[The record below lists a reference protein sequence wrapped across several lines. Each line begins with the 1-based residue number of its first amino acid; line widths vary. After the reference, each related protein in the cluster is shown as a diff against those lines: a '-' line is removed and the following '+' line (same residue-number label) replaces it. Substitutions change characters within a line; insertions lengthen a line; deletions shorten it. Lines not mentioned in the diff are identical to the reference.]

1 MQPRPPDGILAVGK
15 EERMVRVKVEPGQL
29 RRWVAGS
36 DEPIMIV
43 SVDGTKVAWNCKFL
57 KANGE
62 IGVSHSHTLREAT
75 WVIA

>member
-1 MQPRPPDGILAVGK
+1 
-15 EERMVRVKVEPGQL
+15 
-29 RRWVAGS
+29 
-36 DEPIMIV
+36 MIV

-62 IGVSHSHTLREAT
+62 IGVSHSRALREAT

>member
-1 MQPRPPDGILAVGK
+1 MAKLMSNSP
-15 EERMVRVKVEPGQL
+15 VEPGQL

-62 IGVSHSHTLREAT
+62 IGVSHSRTLREAT
-75 WVIA
+75 WVIGV